1 MAVAIR
7 LQRRGRS
14 KRPFYR
20 IVAIDSRNQRDGIEL
35 ERLGWYNPL
44 TTNDNINIKEER
56 INYWL
61 NKGARTSDAVDG
73 LFKKIGF
80 SLKRDLLRQGK
91 TESEIDKVVSDFLK
105 QQQTNKL
112 EKLESKKKTKDS
124 AAAQEAAEEAPS
136 VAEEAPAASE
146 EAAEEA
152 PVAAEE
158 AVEEAP
164 AVAEKPAEEAPSVA
178 EEVSEEAAEEAPAA
192 AEEAAEEAPSAEASA
207 EHKSEKK

>member
-44 TTNDNINIKEER
+44 MLNDNINIKEDR

-61 NKGARTSDAVDG
+61 GKGANTSNAVDG

-80 SLKRDLLRQGK
+80 NLKRDLIRQGK
-91 TESEIDKVVSDFLK
+91 SEEEIEKIVSNFIK
-105 QQQTNKL
+105 QQHTSKL
-112 EKLESKKKTKDS
+112 EKLESKKSKDL
-124 AAAQEAAEEAPS
+124 EAKKVP
-136 VAEEAPAASE
+136 VKDAS
-146 EAAEEA
+146 
-152 PVAAEE
+152 
-158 AVEEAP
+158 VEEP
-164 AVAEKPAEEAPSVA
+164 
-178 EEVSEEAAEEAPAA
+178 
-192 AEEAAEEAPSAEASA
+192 ASA
-207 EHKSEKK
+207 EEPASVEEPAAKDDSEKK

>member
-44 TTNDNINIKEER
+44 MMNDNINIKEDR

-61 NKGARTSDAVDG
+61 EKGACKSNAVDG

-80 SLKRDLLRQGK
+80 NLKRDLQRQGK
-91 TESEIDKVVSDFLK
+91 SESEIENIVSNFIE
-105 QQQTNKL
+105 QQQTLKL
-112 EKLESKKKTKDS
+112 E
-124 AAAQEAAEEAPS
+124 
-136 VAEEAPAASE
+136 
-146 EAAEEA
+146 
-152 PVAAEE
+152 
-158 AVEEAP
+158 
-164 AVAEKPAEEAPSVA
+164 
-178 EEVSEEAAEEAPAA
+178 
-192 AEEAAEEAPSAEASA
+192 
-207 EHKSEKK
+207 